1 MLSDH
6 SRFIMNLQKRV
17 ERVIEQSIASKEVA
31 GVNVLFRMYG
41 SELVYAEAGLADIEH
56 KKPIRRDTIFRLFS
70 MTKPVTAVAAM
81 ILFERGDIDLMQ
93 SVGDIL
99 PAYRKL
105 SVFENG
111 VKRDLNEPLLIQ
123 DLLNMTAGLSYPDG
137 STPTGMM
144 TEELFKELDNRLDT
158 PNEMTTRELADR
170 LAEIPLD
177 FVPGTS
183 YRYSTCADVLGAV
196 IEEVTGLRFSEFLKK
211 EIFDRLGMEDTGFY
225 IPKEKLSRRAEAYR
239 TVENEDGCRD
249 FVKYDWNNLGIKNRA
264 DSAPAFESGGAGLV
278 STIDDYSKFSEMLMN
293 DGEYNGER
301 ILLPGTV
308 QYMTERCMPHKLTKA
323 FQRMM
328 WHYEGFSYSNLM
340 RICYDD
346 KKSGY
351 ITSPGEYGWD
361 GWLGTYF
368 ENFPDTGATLLIGT
382 QKVDSGTFML
392 TRKIRN
398 TILAQILS
406 VSSIEGEDLDFD

>member
-1 MLSDH
+1 
-6 SRFIMNLQKRV
+6 
-17 ERVIEQSIASKEVA
+17 
-31 GVNVLFRMYG
+31 
-41 SELVYAEAGLADIEH
+41 
-56 KKPIRRDTIFRLFS
+56 
-70 MTKPVTAVAAM
+70 
-81 ILFERGDIDLMQ
+81 
-93 SVGDIL
+93 
-99 PAYRKL
+99 
-105 SVFENG
+105 
-111 VKRDLNEPLLIQ
+111 
-123 DLLNMTAGLSYPDG
+123 
-137 STPTGMM
+137 
-144 TEELFKELDNRLDT
+144 
-158 PNEMTTRELADR
+158 
-170 LAEIPLD
+170 
-177 FVPGTS
+177 
-183 YRYSTCADVLGAV
+183 
-196 IEEVTGLRFSEFLKK
+196 
-211 EIFDRLGMEDTGFY
+211 
-225 IPKEKLSRRAEAYR
+225 
-239 TVENEDGCRD
+239 
-249 FVKYDWNNLGIKNRA
+249 
-264 DSAPAFESGGAGLV
+264 
-278 STIDDYSKFSEMLMN
+278 MN

-351 ITSPGEYGWD
+351 ITSAGEYGWD